1 MKLAHRSHYRDHAE
15 LVVRTL
21 PLPSPPLGLEAAG
34 DSAGVGSGPGG
45 WMADALRVHSLKSFI
60 APKQPGGGGL
70 SATVPL
76 LAVYFS
82 SSTPVCIC
90 GLDWPHVMNRLLHVH
105 TYIEYR

>member
-60 APKQPGGGGL
+60 APKQPGGCCRRL
-70 SATVPL
+70 FLFLLFTSPRPPL
-76 LAVYFS
+76 YVYADL
-82 SSTPVCIC
+82 T
-90 GLDWPHVMNRLLHVH
+90 GR
-105 TYIEYR
+105 T